1 MEKKLPFLLRL
12 GLVMLGQQP
21 NFQPN
26 FDEIPVDPQLN
37 PQEPSPL
44 ATDKSKRIWTS
55 IEDNKPAYY
64 SPVSIRIGNR
74 IMDKQWS
81 RVSDGDNDFYVVA
94 STNGEID
101 GNRVIRDIT
110 HWSDTTVTP
119 ENVDRVVGL
128 KLLIKLIEENYIP
141 LTEVIGFNKERS
153 EGFNHGIGRSVE
165 VLEREIRRLTA
176 QNKS

>member
-55 IEDNKPAYY
+55 IEDSKPPYY
-64 SPVSIRIGNR
+64 SPISIRIGNKV
-74 IMDKQWS
+74 MDKQWA
-81 RVSDGDNDFYVVA
+81 RVSDGDNDFYVVSSA
-94 STNGEID
+94 EGNND
-101 GNRVIRDIT
+101 NRVIRDIT
-110 HWSDTTVTP
+110 HWSDTVVTP

-128 KLLIKLIEENYIP
+128 KLLIKLIEEHYVP

-153 EGFNHGIGRSVE
+153 EGFNQGIGRSVE
-165 VLEREIRRLTA
+165 VLEREIRRLSA